1 MGRLERR
8 KGWQP
13 TTFWFFVV
21 TCKSQII
28 LDKTSPVL
36 KEFLEFERTYYRAGK
51 VLNSKVFQNIS
62 LEQLIVFLDPQII
75 ATKDVLTIAGVED
88 LIDILYETIADLR
101 KEILESDMVEVYRN
115 VILNDYPE
123 LMDES
128 ANMNL
133 LTQVIG

>member
-1 MGRLERR
+1 M
-8 KGWQP
+8 
-13 TTFWFFVV
+13 
-21 TCKSQII
+21 
-28 LDKTSPVL
+28 
-36 KEFLEFERTYYRAGK
+36 EFERTYYRAGK